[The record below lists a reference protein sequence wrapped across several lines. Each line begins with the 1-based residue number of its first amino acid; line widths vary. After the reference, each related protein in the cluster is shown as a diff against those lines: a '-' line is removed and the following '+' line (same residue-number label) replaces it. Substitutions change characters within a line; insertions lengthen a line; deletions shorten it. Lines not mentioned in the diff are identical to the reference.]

1 MARTR
6 FSAARSVRSLPPLVL
21 ALSHRVDSF
30 DISEMM
36 DSVSALSSWTFMYPS
51 ERIAMRKLSNMSV
64 VMNEN
69 VM

>member
-1 MARTR
+1 M
-6 FSAARSVRSLPPLVL
+6 PPLVL
-21 ALSHRVDSF
+21 ALSHLVDSF